1 MSAAS
6 GADPGLARA
15 LEELVAALRDN
26 TNAEKD
32 SVTEQQRGAPS
43 APGGGLP
50 SAPAA
55 TPGAPGGML
64 GLAAL
69 AGGTAG
75 ASILGAA
82 RGLLPGIG
90 VATLAQGAA
99 AGFESGERLGEPW
112 AAGAADWGTRLFE
125 SAPLVGQR
133 MRDLREPVRAGGAR
147 TLGVTGDLARY
158 GVPVP
163 DSLREEL
170 MGAFTAQEQRA
181 KGEEIEIAKLVAW
194 GQREVLLR
202 EMDTGTTMLARAMR
216 GLRSAGDALGA
227 TAQR

>member
-1 MSAAS
+1 
-6 GADPGLARA
+6 
-15 LEELVAALRDN
+15 
-26 TNAEKD
+26 
-32 SVTEQQRGAPS
+32 
-43 APGGGLP
+43 
-50 SAPAA
+50 
-55 TPGAPGGML
+55 
-64 GLAAL
+64 
-69 AGGTAG
+69 
-75 ASILGAA
+75 
-82 RGLLPGIG
+82 
-90 VATLAQGAA
+90 
-99 AGFESGERLGEPW
+99 
-112 AAGAADWGTRLFE
+112 
-125 SAPLVGQR
+125 